1 MLLDAGFES
10 KEATKKAG
18 KEFEQHQNAADCAG
32 KCTCCSNAV
41 SNLAWPQGIPFTY
54 VLRARSE
61 DRKRLI
67 EHYRSEFRNRWS
79 ELKDSGAEPMHEAS
93 TDLQERA
100 SDEFAQNYLRM
111 SQAERDVASL
121 VGQNMGQQPSV
132 NFVLEHPDDANAVQQ
147 NQDQYQND
155 TIESKGVGNVTRVSN
170 PLEDVGLSGT
180 ANDLVLPPL
189 RGQRGRPKKR
199 KRGRPAKEKRS
210 NLI

>member
-1 MLLDAGFES
+1 
-10 KEATKKAG
+10 
-18 KEFEQHQNAADCAG
+18 
-32 KCTCCSNAV
+32 
-41 SNLAWPQGIPFTY
+41 
-54 VLRARSE
+54 
-61 DRKRLI
+61 
-67 EHYRSEFRNRWS
+67 
-79 ELKDSGAEPMHEAS
+79 MHEAS

-100 SDEFAQNYLRM
+100 SNEFAQDYLRM
-111 SQAERDVASL
+111 ILSQAERDVASL

-147 NQDQYQND
+147 NQDQYQNV

-170 PLEDVGLSGT
+170 PLEDVGLSGP